1 MKRYA
6 WIATALSA
14 LLLLGGCQGKKTES
28 ASYQETYP
36 TMAMTAAKNVS
47 YGASA
52 SYGTS
57 ASYDRFD
64 VDDSMVMEEDFA
76 YDYEDEIEVEEAEE
90 AVMDTS
96 MSMDAGEAEA
106 GQDQEQPNGLLNQ
119 EKLVYT
125 GNLTVETTAFGE
137 TLSRIKQ
144 TIQEMGGFIEWES
157 DNDNSY
163 GWYREDY
170 TKSSS
175 TLSAS
180 LQVRIPSGRFQ
191 EFLDGIEGEGA
202 KVTSRYVNVENIS
215 RRYSETALSI
225 ESYEIQERRLLEMME
240 EAKRVSDMLEIEARL
255 SEVQTSLKQLKNNL
269 SSMDTDV
276 AYSTVSIYL
285 QEVGIYSQPKA
296 TTFGEKV
303 QEAFSDGIHG
313 FVDGVQNFALWLI
326 RNLFSLLLLAVIVVV
341 AIAMGKKLVKKAIKK
356 REQRKAE
363 GKPEKEIGKVKE

>member
-6 WIATALSA
+6 WTWMALLA
-14 LLLLGGCQGKKTES
+14 LLLLGGCQGKESKTM
-28 ASYQETYP
+28 AYQEAYP
-36 TMAMTAAKNVS
+36 AVATASAKNAAFGAS
-47 YGASA
+47 YGA
-52 SYGTS
+52 T
-57 ASYDRFD
+57 ASYDGWA
-64 VDDSMVMEEDFA
+64 VDDDMAM
-76 YDYEDEIEVEEAEE
+76 AEE
-90 AVMDTS
+90 AVEYEDVIDVDDTTMD
-96 MSMDAGEAEA
+96 MSMETGSAEAENPA
-106 GQDQEQPNGLLNQ
+106 TETGGTISQ

-125 GNLTVETTAFGE
+125 GNLTVETTAFRE
-137 TLSRIKQ
+137 TLSRIKT
-144 TIQEMGGFIEWES
+144 TIKEMGGFIESES

-170 TKSSS
+170 QKSSS

-180 LQVRIPSGRFQ
+180 LQVRIPSARFQ

-202 KVTSRYVNVENIS
+202 KVTNRFVNVENIS

-255 SEVQTSLKQLKNNL
+255 SEVQTYLKQLKNSL

-303 QEAFSDGIHG
+303 QEAFSDGIYG
-313 FVDGVQNFALWLI
+313 FVNGMQNFALWLI
-326 RNLFSLLLLAVIVVV
+326 RNIFTLLFLVVLFIILF
-341 AIAMGKKLVKKAIKK
+341 AIGKKMVKKAKK
-356 REQRKAE
+356 KQAERKAQ
-363 GKPEKEIGKVKE
+363 GKPEKDMGKVKE